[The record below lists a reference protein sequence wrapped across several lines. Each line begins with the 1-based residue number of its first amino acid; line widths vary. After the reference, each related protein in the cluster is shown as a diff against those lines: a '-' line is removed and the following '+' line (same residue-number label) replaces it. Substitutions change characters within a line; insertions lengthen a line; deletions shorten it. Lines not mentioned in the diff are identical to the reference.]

1 MDHGSLQEPYVGG
14 LHSNGNELFNLL
26 GVLNKLLCVLWAG
39 GTVEF
44 MKSASA
50 DGLWH
55 RLAEQQDRPQDET
68 TNAPLTM
75 FMAVPTVYARMI
87 EATKNNQMD
96 PDVLAK
102 AQKTLRSMRLNV
114 RNVESCHSMFLAW
127 LLSTIAH
134 AILRS

>member
-1 MDHGSLQEPYVGG
+1 MISG
-14 LHSNGNELFNLL
+14 LYCDRATE

-55 RLAEQQDRPQDET
+55 RLAEQQDRPPNESSSP
-68 TNAPLTM
+68 PLTM

-87 EATKNNQMD
+87 EATKNNEVE
-96 PDVLAK
+96 PNVLAK

-114 RNVESCHSMFLAW
+114 RKNTNVMMLCY
-127 LLSTIAH
+127 
-134 AILRS
+134 